1 MKRSEIAN
9 CMVISEVCS
18 QGLQYERNF
27 GVDLLKLIA
36 AFLVVLYHFFCWG
49 FYQRGPW
56 LNEVVF
62 HIANCCVNLFAL
74 TSGYVGIYSTFKL
87 SRIVKVW
94 LSALV
99 IGCVTGVF
107 CLSYVG
113 RLPTNREI
121 MTMLTPFTH
130 REYWY
135 VTDYL
140 ILCCLMPAVNSVLR
154 KINKRAA
161 LALIGSLCFLF
172 SIAPMVTRG
181 GIVDGCLG
189 MSLVWLLCLYVI
201 GGCMSK
207 LGKNL
212 LRLDVV
218 LIVIGFNLFVSVIF
232 TGLSRSYEYSTS
244 PLTIINSVL
253 ILFLF
258 SQFSCSSQRLLKV
271 FKPLIG
277 TSLGVYLWHCSPLMV
292 TYFWPTVF
300 KKAINGWATYVL
312 LNTLLVCIFLELVRL
327 WLMRKCGVDDLVSLS
342 DGLLKKFG
350 FDDKCE

>member
-1 MKRSEIAN
+1 M
-9 CMVISEVCS
+9 ISEVCS

-87 SRIVKVW
+87 SRLVKIW
-94 LSALV
+94 FAALM

-107 CLSYVG
+107 SLSYVG

-140 ILCCLMPAVNSVLR
+140 ILCCLMPALNPVLR
-154 KINKRAA
+154 KISKQAA
-161 LALIGSLCFLF
+161 LALVGGALLLF
-172 SIAPMVTRG
+172 SVAPMITRG
-181 GIVDGCLG
+181 GIVDGHLSK
-189 MSLVWLLCLYVI
+189 SLAWLLCLYVV
-201 GGCMSK
+201 GGCMRR
-207 LGKNL
+207 LGKDL

-218 LIVIGFNLFVSVIF
+218 LIVIGFNLLVSAGFHGAFFIR
-232 TGLSRSYEYSTS
+232 LCEWSTS

-258 SQFSCSSQRLLKV
+258 AQFSCGAYAPRLLKI

-277 TSLGVYLWHCSPLMV
+277 TSLGIYLWHCSPLMA
-292 TYFWPTVF
+292 TCFWPTVTNGG
-300 KKAINGWATYVL
+300 AISVL
-312 LNTLLVCIFLELVRL
+312 SISFFVCMLLELARR
-327 WLMRKCGVDDLVSLS
+327 WLMRKCGVDELISLS
-342 DGLLKKFG
+342 DRLLKNFESG
-350 FDDKCE
+350 DKCK